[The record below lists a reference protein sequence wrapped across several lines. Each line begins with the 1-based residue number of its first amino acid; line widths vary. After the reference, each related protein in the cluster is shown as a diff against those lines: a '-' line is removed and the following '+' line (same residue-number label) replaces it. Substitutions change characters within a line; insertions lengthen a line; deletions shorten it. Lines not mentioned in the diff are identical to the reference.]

1 MGDQEAKGLPA
12 KFQSAAVGLPKE
24 IAGTVVFV
32 LDESAFAGGSEPII
46 DALVVV
52 PEPRSVTKGTS
63 CLLSR

>member
-1 MGDQEAKGLPA
+1 M
-12 KFQSAAVGLPKE
+12 GLPKE

-52 PEPRSVTKGTS
+52 PEPISFTKATTS
-63 CLLSR
+63 LLSR